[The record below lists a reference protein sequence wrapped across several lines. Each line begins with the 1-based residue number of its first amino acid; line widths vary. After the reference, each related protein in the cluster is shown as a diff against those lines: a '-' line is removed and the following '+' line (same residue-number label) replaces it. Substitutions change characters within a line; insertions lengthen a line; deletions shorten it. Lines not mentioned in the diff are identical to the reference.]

1 MILAQHSLIAR
12 EGWTALTVTIAAAFL
27 LYAMLGIAGAAPAI
41 VLFMLLVV
49 NFRDPERETPSLPLA
64 LVCPLNGR
72 VVNAGTGYDPW
83 LGRNSVTIAV
93 TSGLFDVHS
102 LFCPIEGKLIE
113 QWTQP
118 KHEDVGVR
126 RHAHTLAYL
135 IRTDEGDDI
144 VLEITQGRWKGRVRF
159 PHQPGER
166 VGHGRR
172 IGFAA
177 LGCRATVYAPD
188 SSRLEIEAGSRTEA
202 ASTVVATLVHR
213 EAVSSLTPREQ
224 G

>member
-1 MILAQHSLIAR
+1 MVLAQHSLIAR
-12 EGWTALTVTIAAAFL
+12 EGWTSLTVTLAAAFL
-27 LYAMLGIAGAAPAI
+27 LYTMLGILGAAPAI
-41 VLFMLLVV
+41 LLFVLLAV

-64 LVCPLNGR
+64 LVCPFDGR
-72 VVNAGTGYDPW
+72 VANSGTGYDPW
-83 LGRNSVTIAV
+83 LGRNSVFVAV

-118 KHEDVGVR
+118 KHEDAGAR

-144 VLEITQGRWKGRVRF
+144 VLEITQGRWEAKVRF

-166 VGHGRR
+166 VGQGRR

-188 SSRLEIEAGSRTEA
+188 SSRLEVEAGSRTAA

-213 EAVSSLTPREQ
+213 KAVSSLTSLEQ
-224 G
+224 E